1 MALSGTVTGSV
12 TNKASTFSFYFVW
25 SATQDVAANCSY
37 VTVSS
42 YWSTSNR
49 GATFDTVSARPAS
62 ITINGTQTSISK
74 RFTCNPWPSDAKY
87 LIQTVSSF
95 RVDHNV
101 DGTKTIT
108 ISARANGTASTWGP
122 SASTSSSDD
131 CVASAAITLD
141 TIPRGATISQN
152 LGGKTETTLTI
163 NWSTDDTVDK
173 LWYSIDNGGTY
184 TAVSIASSS
193 SGSYTITGL
202 TANTTYPI
210 KTKVR
215 RKSTQVTSESSALSV
230 KTYNWPYASVM
241 PDFVIGAS
249 VTVTVYNPLSRTVS
263 VRLMDSSNTVL
274 ATVSVSGTSA
284 VFDTSS
290 IADTLYA
297 TIPNAVSGTYKVRC
311 VTDGHTINKTGG
323 TYSVNPAVCAPEIT
337 AVAYADINAT
347 TIALTGD
354 DQDIVQ
360 SHSQVEY
367 TATGLTAKKSASLV
381 SCSVL
386 VNGATVNLTVSGTSA
401 TGGNAVINS
410 GTDVTAVFTVTD
422 SRGLTGTKSVTVKM
436 LPWAIPSAIITAQRQ
451 NNSEA
456 TTELTCDAMF
466 SDINGNNTITI
477 SYEATKA
484 GDLTPT
490 YTGSLQDNVMITLN
504 LDIGYAWSIKITLT
518 DALGGTKT
526 YTVSVAKVIP
536 IVYVDRLRESVGI
549 NQLPNHDG
557 TLEIN
562 GDVYINSKL
571 VDAWVVDSGTS
582 NYWRYKKY
590 SDGTF
595 EAWRSRT
602 GVSMTCS
609 TAGQLSGWYRS
620 SRQGVTLPSIGIA
633 TIGYAAVTV
642 ICPDNSYPLQ
652 FATVS
657 GDTTTSI
664 LYYYIN
670 SPISYSSQSRDID
683 YIVRGTW
690 S

>member
-1 MALSGTVTGSV
+1 MALSGTVTGTV
-12 TNKASTFSFYFVW
+12 TNKTSTFSFYYVW

-37 VTVSS
+37 ITVSS

-131 CVASAAITLD
+131 CVASASITLD

-230 KTYNWPYASVM
+230 KTYSWPYASVM

-249 VTVTVYNPLSRTVS
+249 VKVTVYNPLSRTAS

-297 TIPNAVSGTYKVRC
+297 TIPNATSGTYKVRC

-323 TYSVNPAVCAPEIT
+323 SYSVNPSVCAPEIT

-360 SHSQVEY
+360 SRSQVEY
-367 TATGLTAKKSASLV
+367 TATGLTAKKSASIV

-422 SRGLTGTKSVTVKM
+422 SRGLTGTKSVTVQM

-536 IVYVDRLRESVGI
+536 IVYVDRLRESVGV

-571 VDAWVVDSGTS
+571 VKAWVVDAGTTDG
-582 NYWRYKKY
+582 WHWKKY
-590 SDGTF
+590 SDGTWD
-595 EAWRSRT
+595 AWISKSYT
-602 GVSMTCS
+602 PASSTQGGNMWYSDTKYCDLPFATTDAVSHGMTNYAYCYTLMHGYDNLNNRIS
-609 TAGQLSGWYRS
+609 FRICRTAGAVSTS
-620 SRQGVTLPSIGIA
+620 SMV
-633 TIGYAAVTV
+633 
-642 ICPDNSYPLQ
+642 
-652 FATVS
+652 
-657 GDTTTSI
+657 
-664 LYYYIN
+664 
-670 SPISYSSQSRDID
+670 
-683 YIVRGTW
+683 VRLWANGTY
-690 S
+690 

>member
-1 MALSGTVTGSV
+1 MALSGTVTGTV

-49 GATFDTVSARPAS
+49 GATFDTVSARAAS
-62 ITINGTQTSISK
+62 ITINGTTTSISK

-101 DGTKTIT
+101 DGTKTIA
-108 ISARANGTASTWGP
+108 ISARANGTAATWGP

-131 CVASAAITLD
+131 CVASANITLD
-141 TIPRGATISQN
+141 TIPRGATISQS
-152 LGGKTETTLTI
+152 LGSKTETTLTI
-163 NWSTDDTVDK
+163 NWSADDTVDK
-173 LWYSIDNGGTY
+173 LWYSTDNGGTY
-184 TAVSIASSS
+184 TAVTIASSL
-193 SGSYTITGL
+193 SGSYMITGL

-215 RKSTQVTSESSALSV
+215 RKSTQVVSESSALSV

-249 VTVTVYNPLSRTVS
+249 VTVTVYNPLSRTAS

-284 VFDTSS
+284 VFNTSS

-297 TIPNAVSGTYKVRC
+297 TIPNATSGTYKVSC
-311 VTDGHTINKTGG
+311 ITDGHTINKTGG
-323 TYSVNPAVCAPEIT
+323 TYSVNTAVCSPEIT
-337 AVAYADINAT
+337 AVAYADIYAT
-347 TIALTGD
+347 TLALTGN

-360 SHSQVEY
+360 NKSKVQYS
-367 TATGLTAKKSASLV
+367 ATGLTAKKSASIA

-386 VNGATVNLTVSGTSA
+386 VNGQTVNLTVSGTSA
-401 TGGNAVINS
+401 SGGNAVINS
-410 GTDVTAVFTVTD
+410 GTNITAVFTVID
-422 SRGLTGTKSVTVKM
+422 SRGLTGTKSVTVQM
-436 LPWAIPSAIITAQRQ
+436 LPWAIPTAIITAQRQ
-451 NNSEA
+451 DNSEA
-456 TTELTCDAMF
+456 TTELTCDAMYA
-466 SDINGNNTITI
+466 DINGNNTITI
-477 SYEATKA
+477 NYEATKD

-526 YTVSVAKVIP
+526 YMVMVAKVIP
-536 IVYVDRLRESVGI
+536 IAYFDTKRSSVGI
-549 NQLPNHDG
+549 NAIPNHDG
-557 TLEIN
+557 TLEIG

-571 VDAWVVDSGTS
+571 LKVWVVETGTEDG
-582 NYWRYKKY
+582 WTYKKY
-590 SDGTF
+590 SDKTF
-595 EAWRSRT
+595 EAWTNRNLSVT
-602 GVSMTCS
+602 SS
-609 TAGQLSGWYRS
+609 TSGGNIWYS
-620 SRQGVTLPSIGIA
+620 NVITVDFPFGIVN
-633 TIGYAAVTV
+633 AAVSGTFNTEMVWLANTSLGAKSLSFRIGKGLGALNTSMNYKAKIIV
-642 ICPDNSYPLQ
+642 I
-652 FATVS
+652 
-657 GDTTTSI
+657 
-664 LYYYIN
+664 
-670 SPISYSSQSRDID
+670 
-683 YIVRGTW
+683 GTYV
-690 S
+690 